1 MTVFFLFL
9 ALAAGLA
16 TRRAP
21 ATAWRLRVPP
31 ALFRPALFVL
41 VPERP
46 G

>member
-1 MTVFFLFL
+1 VTFFVVFL

-16 TRRAP
+16 TLRAP
-21 ATAWRLRVPP
+21 AAAWRLRVPP
-31 ALFRPALFVL
+31 ALCRPALFVL